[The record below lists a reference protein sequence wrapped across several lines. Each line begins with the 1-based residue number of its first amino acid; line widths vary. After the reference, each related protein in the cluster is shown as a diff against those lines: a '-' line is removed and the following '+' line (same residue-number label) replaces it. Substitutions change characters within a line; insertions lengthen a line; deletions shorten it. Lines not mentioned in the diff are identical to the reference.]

1 MTENKMPNEIH
12 VYSFGSDYDGQATAI
27 YNESLGTTPY
37 TRTDLYTSLE
47 RKNARLVEALE
58 EVLNNYEGYEFNPKT
73 QKYDIPIHSADVL
86 NIAKQALA
94 ENKE

>member
-1 MTENKMPNEIH
+1 MKENKMPNEIH
-12 VYSFGSDYDGQATAI
+12 VYSFGADYDGQATAI

-58 EVLNNYEGYEFNPKT
+58 CMIGQSQYGSIMGKPAWLRLCMPSEDAF
-73 QKYDIPIHSADVL
+73 
-86 NIAKQALA
+86 NIAKQAIA